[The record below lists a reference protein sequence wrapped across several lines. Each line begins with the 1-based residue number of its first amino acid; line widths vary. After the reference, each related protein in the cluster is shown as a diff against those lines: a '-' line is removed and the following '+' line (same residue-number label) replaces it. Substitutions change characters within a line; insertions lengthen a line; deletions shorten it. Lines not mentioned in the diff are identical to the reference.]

1 MTSPAPNQKPVASPY
16 WLRRADQVTVAVLVL
31 AGLGSTVA
39 WWIGQGGLSGRLIEI
54 EDAPALDYQFQV
66 DLNRAE
72 WPELAQLPDIG
83 PTLAGRIVE
92 SRTAEGPYL
101 DHGDLM
107 RVKGI
112 GPKTL
117 EKIRPYLLPMPGG
130 ADFAGGSA
138 PEEAIP

>member
-1 MTSPAPNQKPVASPY
+1 MSSDRPDKPTKSPY
-16 WLRRADQVTVAVLVL
+16 WLRRADQATVAVLVL
-31 AGLGSTVA
+31 VGLGSTFA
-39 WWIGQGGLSGRLIEI
+39 WWVAQGGLTGRLMEI
-54 EDAPALDYQFQV
+54 EEARPLEYRFQV
-66 DLNRAE
+66 DVNAAE

-92 SRTAEGPYL
+92 SRTNEGPYV
-101 DHGDLM
+101 DHDDLM

-130 ADFAGGSA
+130 ADLATSR
-138 PEEAIP
+138 

>member
-1 MTSPAPNQKPVASPY
+1 M
-16 WLRRADQVTVAVLVL
+16 
-31 AGLGSTVA
+31 
-39 WWIGQGGLSGRLIEI
+39 IEL
-54 EDAPALDYQFQV
+54 EDARPLDYRYRV

-83 PTLAGRIVE
+83 PTLADRIVE
-92 SRTAEGPYL
+92 SRETEGPYL
-101 DHGDLM
+101 DHEELL

-130 ADFAGGSA
+130 ADFAGDVV
-138 PEEAIP
+138 PDEAIP